1 MRIVPACLEFEYFF
15 IRDSPYCLW
24 LTSCAGEQYARK
36 RVGATR
42 ICVHMKHTR
51 RRLFAR
57 HFLQADFQSL
67 RFVCPSGKSNS
78 VSRRNLSGI
87 LHSWVN
93 LGMISSTTL
102 FEIIKLLEYTLC
114 YEDKINLY
122 CVYACGM

>member
-42 ICVHMKHTR
+42 ICVHIKHTE

-57 HFLQADFQSL
+57 YFLQADFQSL
-67 RFVCPSGKSNS
+67 RFVCPSGKSIS
-78 VSRRNLSGI
+78 VSRRNVSEI

-93 LGMISSTTL
+93 LRMISSTKL
-102 FEIIKLLEYTLC
+102 LEIIKLLEYTLR
-114 YEDKINLY
+114 YEVNINLY
-122 CVYACGM
+122 CVYSCGM